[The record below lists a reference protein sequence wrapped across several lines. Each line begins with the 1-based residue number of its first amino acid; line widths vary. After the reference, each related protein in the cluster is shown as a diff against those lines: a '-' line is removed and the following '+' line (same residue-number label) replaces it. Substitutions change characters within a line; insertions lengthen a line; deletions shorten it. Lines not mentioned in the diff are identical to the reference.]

1 MSGRLRCSGEER
13 PHGSELVLQ
22 TLPRDLEA
30 PYFLWPAAG
39 GGDLSCPHP
48 SSLLVRHIYDREAS
62 EVLLGLAVG
71 AIGED
76 GVTAGSVHAEH
87 GRVVVQAPQEDVD
100 PRRLHFCPQRLNG
113 PRLPRHLLVG
123 ELGHPLSVKRDEVF
137 GHVHSLVEDG
147 TSVHPVL
154 NLRTVTA
161 RYDAHGQPRVQKR
174 TSACAC
180 GQRQMSAFGTM
191 LRV

>member
-13 PHGSELVLQ
+13 PHDSELVLQ

-62 EVLLGLAVG
+62 EVLLGLGVG

-76 GVTAGSVHAEH
+76 GDTAGSIHAEH
-87 GRVVVQAPQEDVD
+87 WRVVVQTPQEDVD

-113 PRLPRHLLVG
+113 PGLLHHLVIG
-123 ELGHPLSVKRDEVF
+123 ELGHPLSVERDEVF
-137 GHVHSLVEDG
+137 GHVHSLVADG
-147 TSVHPVL
+147 TLVHSVL
-154 NLRTVTA
+154 NLRRVTA
-161 RYDAHGQPRVQKR
+161 RYDTHRHTRAP
-174 TSACAC
+174 
-180 GQRQMSAFGTM
+180 
-191 LRV
+191 